1 MRTALDVILSVSVA
15 VLLTSI
21 LLTHVLGLEQRLPLL
36 VSAAV
41 GTAILVMRRSE
52 ARRQKEAEKTG
63 APL

>member
-36 VSAAV
+36 VSAAAGAV
-41 GTAILVMRRSE
+41 LLVMRRSE